1 MFYVGIIDV
10 VCLFINGLAT
20 GIFMI
25 NGYVFCS
32 SPVLLQSLG
41 STGLG
46 FWIAACDVGMIL
58 GINRCFEMYNTHLAS
73 SLFDDRK
80 VYLWLMIPTFHGFC
94 AWLFSKPVFF
104 NSFFMSWFF
113 NPHIGYYPDD
123 ELVYT
128 NWLHTINNIVVLVVM
143 FILYTVFFFLF
154 LRKST
159 GHQNGDIQ
167 KYTLIQV
174 FCICTFTT
182 IAAGVY
188 VYEQFFPVS
197 NIFILIGS
205 YAWICAHGFPS
216 IIYVTMN
223 KTVRKQFLRLLQR
236 KTPAIYSSNV
246 QPSQT
251 TNNKVSNKA

>member
-10 VCLFINGLAT
+10 VCLFVNGLAT

-32 SPVLLQSLG
+32 SPVLLQSSG
-41 STGLG
+41 SLGLG
-46 FWIAACDVGMIL
+46 LWIAACDVGMIL
-58 GINRCFEMYNTHLAS
+58 GINRCFEMYNTHVAC

-123 ELVYT
+123 ELV
-128 NWLHTINNIVVLVVM
+128 
-143 FILYTVFFFLF
+143 
-154 LRKST
+154 
-159 GHQNGDIQ
+159 
-167 KYTLIQV
+167 TLIQV

-216 IIYVTMN
+216 VIYVTMN
-223 KTVRKQFLRLLQR
+223 RTVRKQFLRLLQR

>member
-10 VCLFINGLAT
+10 VCLFVNGLAT

-25 NGYVFCS
+25 NGYVFC
-32 SPVLLQSLG
+32 L
-41 STGLG
+41 
-46 FWIAACDVGMIL
+46 WIAACDVGMIL
-58 GINRCFEMYNTHLAS
+58 GINRCFEMYNTHVAS
-73 SLFDDRK
+73 SLFDGKK
-80 VYLWLMIPTFHGFC
+80 VCLWLMIPTFHGFC

-128 NWLHTINNIVVLVVM
+128 NWLHTINNIVVLV
-143 FILYTVFFFLF
+143 
-154 LRKST
+154 
-159 GHQNGDIQ
+159 
-167 KYTLIQV
+167 TLIQV

-216 IIYVTMN
+216 VIYVTMN
-223 KTVRKQFLRLLQR
+223 RTVRKQFLRFLQR
-236 KTPAIYSSNV
+236 KPPTIYSSNV